1 MIGVQLTGQ
10 WQKAGNILGKLDSR
24 FEAAAM
30 KAVLK
35 EAHFIRMKVILNIAD
50 GGATAGKPF
59 APLSPL
65 TLVIRRF
72 RGFGGGKPLIVTGAL
87 RGSAVVMKLGGGAVA
102 VGMKRA
108 SAGGVNLA
116 LLHEEGSDT
125 TRKMTAKQRR
135 FLAAAF
141 RSAGLRFGDGGGG
154 GGMLRIRIPARPYFG
169 PVVEKFAKG
178 EDVRARFWKNVSAD
192 LNGDLGR

>member
-10 WQKAGNILGKLDSR
+10 WQKAGRILENLDKR

-30 KAVLK
+30 KAVLQ
-35 EAHFIRMKVILNIAD
+35 EAHFIRLKVIQNITD
-50 GGATAGKPF
+50 GGATAGAPF

-65 TLVIRRF
+65 TMMIRRF

-87 RGSAVVMKLGGGAVA
+87 RGSVVVLKLGRGAVA
-102 VGMKRA
+102 VGMNRKSA
-108 SAGGVNLA
+108 SGVNLA
-116 LLHEEGSDT
+116 LLHEEGSESM
-125 TRKMTAKQRR
+125 RRMTAKQRR

-141 RSAGLRFGDGGGG
+141 RASGQRFGDTGGG

-169 PVVEKFAKG
+169 PVVAKFAKS
-178 EDVRARFWKNVSAD
+178 EDVRTRFFERVRRE
-192 LNGDLGR
+192 LGGDLG